1 MILARLKSFILNKLV
16 DLYEILKTNQ
26 QARTYAR
33 YRAKFKIPAD
43 FRFNGPGILMYGKG
57 QIIVGSNSYMGAE
70 SYLATDNGYTIEIGN
85 GCAISHN
92 VKFYTNS
99 YVADQDFSVP
109 ERKMKYGSIKIG
121 NNVWIGANVYVGCN
135 VTIGENSIVG
145 ANSVVTKD
153 VEANAIYS
161 GIPAK
166 LVRYKKQ

>member
-1 MILARLKSFILNKLV
+1 
-16 DLYEILKTNQ
+16 
-26 QARTYAR
+26 
-33 YRAKFKIPAD
+33 
-43 FRFNGPGILMYGKG
+43 
-57 QIIVGSNSYMGAE
+57 
-70 SYLATDNGYTIEIGN
+70 
-85 GCAISHN
+85 
-92 VKFYTNS
+92 
-99 YVADQDFSVP
+99 
-109 ERKMKYGSIKIG
+109 MKYGSIKIG